1 MICLHNQPEISVEIL
16 KLSLKNLMCILN
28 YTYYLLGRMVMQVLL
43 FIHLIKQQGKKAI
56 YSALLPLKEFL
67 AMAYLALAKV

>member
-1 MICLHNQPEISVEIL
+1 
-16 KLSLKNLMCILN
+16 
-28 YTYYLLGRMVMQVLL
+28 MQVLL

-56 YSALLPLKEFL
+56 YSALLPLIEFL